1 MVEEQKSHRLGRGL
15 SALLGETEFEASPT
29 ETEVSG
35 VRRLPIEYLQP
46 NPFQPRKTFAQEDLS
61 ELAASIKERGILQ
74 PILVRPYGD
83 SPDTYQIVAGER
95 RWRAAQ
101 RASLHDVPVVI
112 QDLDDAETLEV
123 ALVENIQ
130 RTDLNAIEESAG
142 YQALMDEFGYTQQTL
157 SEVVGKSRSH
167 VANMLRLMSLPA
179 SIRSLIE
186 EGKLSAG
193 HGRALLTADEPETL
207 AAQIVREDLNVRQ
220 AEALAKN
227 KTQTPKRSATSK
239 PRGAAEKDAD
249 TLALEQNLSNSLG
262 LKVSIDHKGDDGG
275 NVVISYKTLEQL
287 DDICRRLGRL

>member
-1 MVEEQKSHRLGRGL
+1 MIDDQKSHRLGRGL
-15 SALLGETEFEASPT
+15 SALLGETEFEATPADAD
-29 ETEVSG
+29 VSG

-46 NPFQPRKTFAQEDLS
+46 NPFQPRKTFAEEDLS

-83 SPDTYQIVAGER
+83 SSNTYQIVAGER

-101 RASLHDVPVVI
+101 RASLHEVPVVI

-130 RTDLNAIEESAG
+130 RADLNAIEESAG
-142 YQALMDEFGYTQQTL
+142 YQSLMDEFGYTQQTL

-193 HGRALLTADEPETL
+193 HGRALLSADDPETL
-207 AAQIVREDLNVRQ
+207 ATRIVREDLNVRQ

-227 KTQTPKRSATSK
+227 KSSSAKRPKTSK
-239 PRGAAEKDAD
+239 AHGAAEKDAD
-249 TLALEQNLSNSLG
+249 TVALEQNLSNSLG

-275 NVVISYKTLEQL
+275 NVVVSYKTLEQL